1 MSTARSIF
9 AMVAALSAGA
19 ACTDDL
25 NTPTGGGARPG
36 VVILHLATPNAD
48 DGAVL
53 FEVSGAAIDSAVAIN
68 ASLRLFTRRVGDST
82 VVGALAGA
90 VATGAVVRLYVADV
104 VAAAASTVR
113 VLEVADR
120 QDALRS
126 SLTGY
131 ALAVIP

>member
-1 MSTARSIF
+1 MSHSRWTF
-9 AMVAALSAGA
+9 ALLALSA
-19 ACTDDL
+19 ACTDAP

-36 VVILHLATPNAD
+36 VVILHLVTPNVD

-53 FEVSGAAIDSAVAIN
+53 FEVSGAPIDSAVAID

-82 VVGALAGA
+82 VVGAVVGA

-104 VAAAASTVR
+104 VAAAGSTIR

>member
-1 MSTARSIF
+1 MSHSRWIF
-9 AMVAALSAGA
+9 AMVALSA
-19 ACTDDL
+19 ACTDNP
-25 NTPTGGGARPG
+25 NTPTGGRARPG

-53 FEVSGAAIDSAVAIN
+53 FEVSGAPIDSAVAID

-104 VAAAASTVR
+104 VAAAGSTIR

-120 QDALRS
+120 RDALRS

>member
-1 MSTARSIF
+1 MSSSRWIF
-9 AMVAALSAGA
+9 VIAAALSAGA
-19 ACTDDL
+19 ACTDDP

-53 FEVSGAAIDSAVAIN
+53 FEVSGAPIDSAVAID

-82 VVGALAGA
+82 VIGALAGA
-90 VATGAVVRLYVADV
+90 VATGAVVRLYVADI
-104 VAAAASTVR
+104 VAAAGATVR